1 MITTSDLRKTKED
14 LVKRLAGL
22 ARTDP
27 LDVDQAVKVAVEKP
41 AVESALTEVD
51 RRLAEATR
59 LEREAAT
66 AAREA
71 EESAAITTATATALA
86 AFVEFYKAVTALAAI
101 YRIRAVG
108 VPVATWHLV
117 QLARPVTAAMET
129 LRGLG
134 VAGLP
139 ARPADPA
146 PARPRPPKV
155 RVDTSAHYTTY
166 PFFGPDSPGRQ
177 GAQDPTLFNPAYGR
191 PMQR

>member
-1 MITTSDLRKTKED
+1 MITSDLRKTKDD

-41 AVESALTEVD
+41 AVEAALTEVD
-51 RRLAEATR
+51 KRLAEATR
-59 LEREAAT
+59 LELQAAT

-86 AFVEFYKAVTALAAI
+86 AFVEFYKAVTALATV

-108 VPVATWHLV
+108 VPVVAWHLV
-117 QLARPVTAAMET
+117 QLARPVTVAMET

-134 VAGLP
+134 VDGLP

-146 PARPRPPKV
+146 PARPRPPKPKI
-155 RVDTSAHYTTY
+155 DTSAHYTTY
-166 PFFGPDSPGRQ
+166 PAFGPDSPGRQ